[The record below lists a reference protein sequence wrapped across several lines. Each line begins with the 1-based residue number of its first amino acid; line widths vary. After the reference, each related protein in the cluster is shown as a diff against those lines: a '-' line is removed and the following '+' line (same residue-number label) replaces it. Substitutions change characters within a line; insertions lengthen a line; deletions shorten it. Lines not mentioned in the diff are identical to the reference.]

1 MTPHS
6 GLPPAI
12 SVLGFQGGGVPITA
26 LPHSVT
32 TRTTHKSGQSFQP
45 GLSCQQVSVRYDS
58 KNVLTDINLEI
69 VPNEVTSLIGAPGSG
84 KSSLLR
90 CLNRTQS
97 FIPGCRV
104 EGRILLDGA
113 NILDEKVDV
122 LRLRARVGLI
132 ATEPNPYPKSV
143 YENVAYGPRIH
154 GLALSSRE
162 ESSIVEQTLRRVG
175 LWKTLVNRLDQPAL
189 ALSQGQQQ
197 LLCIARALAV
207 NPSIIVMD
215 EPCLMLDSQ
224 ETALLEGVIE
234 DLTDTCAV
242 VLATHSRQ
250 QALRVSSR
258 TAFLEGGRLI
268 EKGDTRKIF
277 LTPGQRLTGAYR
289 GSWL

>member
-26 LPHSVT
+26 LPGTET
-32 TRTTHKSGQSFQP
+32 TRASQNLAQSFQP
-45 GLSCQQVSVRYDS
+45 RLSCQQVSVRYDT
-58 KNVLTDINLEI
+58 KTVLTDINFEI
-69 VPNEVTSLIGAPGSG
+69 APNEITSLIGAPGSG

-113 NILDEKVDV
+113 DILDDKVDV

-132 ATEPNPYPKSV
+132 ATQPNPYPKSI
-143 YENVAYGPRIH
+143 YENVAYGARIH
-154 GLALSSRE
+154 GLALSSHQ

-175 LWKTLVNRLDQPAL
+175 LWKTQVNRLDQPAL
-189 ALSQGQQQ
+189 ALSPVQQQ

-207 NPSIIVMD
+207 NPSVIVMD

-224 ETALLEGVIE
+224 ESALLEGVVE
-234 DLTDTCAV
+234 DLTETCAV

-258 TAFLEGGRLI
+258 TAFLEDGRLI

-277 LTPGQRLTGAYR
+277 LTPGQRLTGAYA